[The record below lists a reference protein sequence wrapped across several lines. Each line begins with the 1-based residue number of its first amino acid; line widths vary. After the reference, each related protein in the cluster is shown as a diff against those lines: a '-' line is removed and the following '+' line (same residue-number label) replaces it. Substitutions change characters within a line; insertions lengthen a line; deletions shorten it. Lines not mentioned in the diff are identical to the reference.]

1 MPVVRYDFDDSSE
14 FDVNA
19 YTKGG
24 WVLYM
29 LRHQLGES
37 AFNRALKHYLEVNH
51 GKNVVTA
58 DFVKAVE
65 EATNSDVDQFF
76 NQWVYGAGAPKF
88 DISYAYDNTK
98 HQVAVTVK
106 QTQKIEGHVGLFH
119 VPVDVEI
126 TTAAGAHL
134 YPIVVAKQTETF
146 SLPASSEPLMVLFDK
161 GGNILKRAEF
171 HKEKKEWLY
180 QLKNAADFSD
190 RADAAVALRTL
201 KEDVAHSD
209 GIAEAKN
216 DDVIR
221 ALADSASNDKAWGVR
236 AVAAESLGEIGGP
249 VAAKKIIAALNSAK
263 EPWLRA
269 RMVAALGNFK
279 DDKDVLA
286 KLQNVAEQDRSYRA
300 RAAALQAL
308 GNLKAP
314 NAFAIQNSAIAGVP
328 P

>member
-29 LRHQLGES
+29 LRHQLGED
-37 AFNRALKHYLEVNH
+37 AFDRALKHYLEVNH
-51 GKNVVTA
+51 GRNVVTG

-65 EATNSDVDQFF
+65 ESTNSDVDQFF
-76 NQWVYGAGAPKF
+76 NQWVYGAGEPKF
-88 DISYAYDNTK
+88 DISYAYDDSK
-98 HQVAVTVK
+98 HQVAITVK

-161 GGNILKRAEF
+161 GGNILKKAEF

-180 QLKNAADFSD
+180 QLKNATDFSD
-190 RADAAVALRTL
+190 RADPAVALGPFKEEAEPSGGKAEPRN
-201 KEDVAHSD
+201 EDV
-209 GIAEAKN
+209 IA
-216 DDVIR
+216 
-221 ALADSASNDKAWGVR
+221 ALADAATNEKTWGVR
-236 AVAAESLGEIGGP
+236 AVAAESL
-249 VAAKKIIAALNSAK
+249 
-263 EPWLRA
+263 
-269 RMVAALGNFK
+269 
-279 DDKDVLA
+279 
-286 KLQNVAEQDRSYRA
+286 
-300 RAAALQAL
+300 
-308 GNLKAP
+308 
-314 NAFAIQNSAIAGVP
+314 
-328 P
+328 